1 MSRPRCLWVSYRNDQ
16 KLVDKIRVRIR
27 RRLCD
32 KKKRHSKSRVPDGPI
47 ITNSEETLIEE
58 AEREDD
64 EADAGEGDEGGGEGS
79 ETQEC
84 I

>member
-1 MSRPRCLWVSYRNDQ
+1 MMG
-16 KLVDKIRVRIR
+16 LVLYVGEQCKVM
-27 RRLCD
+27 
-32 KKKRHSKSRVPDGPI
+32 KTEKKRHSKSRVLDGPI